1 MKNNKA
7 FLEAGRIVNTHGVR
21 GEVKIQSFC
30 DTAAF
35 LQQFD
40 VFYIDQIPV
49 PVRSS
54 RVHKNC
60 LLAHLDNVNDVD
72 AAARLR
78 GKTIFVDR
86 TNLRLPEG
94 QYFVADLE
102 GLSVYDAASGDL
114 LGTLTEV
121 LSLPAGDVYTVK
133 GERTYLIPAKGGFVA
148 EVNIEAGYMNIHLIE
163 GLAVD
168 EN

>member
-1 MKNNKA
+1 MKNKA

-30 DTAAF
+30 DSLAF

-40 VFYIDQIPV
+40 TFYIDQTPV

-54 RVHKNC
+54 RIHKNC
-60 LLAHLDNVNDVD
+60 LLVQLESIEDID

-78 GKTIFVDR
+78 GKTIFIDR
-86 TNLRLPEG
+86 SNITLPEG
-94 QYFVADLE
+94 QYFIADLE
-102 GLSVYDAASGDL
+102 GLSVIDTETNL
-114 LGTLTEV
+114 PIGTLVEV
-121 LSLPAGDVYTVK
+121 LTLPAGDVYSVK
-133 GERTYLIPAKGGFVA
+133 GERNYLIPAKGGFVE
-148 EVNIEAGYMNIHLIE
+148 EVNLEDGYVKVHLIE